1 MLRMRPSSSL
11 ERTEALFQK
20 HGGMLRTSQALALGI
35 HPRTLYT
42 LRDLGRLVEVARGL
56 YRLADAPALST
67 PDLVLVATLIP
78 KAVICLISALA
89 FHEIGTQLP
98 REMYIA
104 LPRSARRPRLSHPP
118 VRVFRFSGPPLTEAI
133 EFHKVDGVEIRVYSV
148 AKTIA
153 DCFKYRH
160 KISLDVALEAL
171 RDSWRHR
178 RVTMDDLGR
187 YAAICRVK
195 NVMRPYL
202 ESLT

>member
-1 MLRMRPSSSL
+1 MPKMPKGPHDRA
-11 ERTEALFQK
+11 EALFHK
-20 HGGMLRTSQALALGI
+20 HGGMLRTFRALALGI
-35 HPRTLYT
+35 HPRTLYAM
-42 LRDLGRLVEVARGL
+42 RDSGRLVEVARGL

-67 PDLVLVATLIP
+67 PDLVRVATLVP
-78 KAVICLISALA
+78 KAVICLTSALA
-89 FHEIGTQLP
+89 FREIGTQLP
-98 REMYIA
+98 RAVYIA
-104 LPRSARRPRLSHPP
+104 LPRTAWHPRLSHPP
-118 VRVFRFSGPPLTEAI
+118 IRVFRFSGPPLTEGI

-160 KISLDVALEAL
+160 KIGLDVALEAL
-171 RDSWRHR
+171 RDAWRQR
-178 RVTMDDLGR
+178 RATMDDLWR

>member
-1 MLRMRPSSSL
+1 
-11 ERTEALFQK
+11 
-20 HGGMLRTSQALALGI
+20 MLRTSRALALGI
-35 HPRTLYT
+35 HPRTLYA
-42 LRDLGRLVEVARGL
+42 LRDSGQLLEVARGL
-56 YRLADAPALST
+56 YRLAGAPTLST
-67 PDLVLVATLIP
+67 PDLVRVATLVP

-98 REMYIA
+98 RAVYVA
-104 LPRSARRPRLSHPP
+104 LPRTARHPRLSPPP
-118 VRVFRFSGPPLTEAI
+118 VRVFRFSGPPLAEGV

-160 KISLDVALEAL
+160 KIGLDVALEAL
-171 RDSWRHR
+171 RDSR
-178 RVTMDDLGR
+178 RPRRATMDDLWR
-187 YAAICRVK
+187 YATVCRVK

>member
-1 MLRMRPSSSL
+1 MPAGSI
-11 ERTEALFQK
+11 ERAETLFQE
-20 HGGMLRTSQALALGI
+20 HGGMLRTSRALALGI
-35 HPRTLYT
+35 HPRTLYA
-42 LRDLGRLVEVARGL
+42 LRDSGRLVEVARGL

-67 PDLVLVATLIP
+67 PDLVRVATLVP

-89 FHEIGTQLP
+89 FHEIATQLP
-98 REMYIA
+98 REVYIA
-104 LPRSARRPRLSHPP
+104 LPRTARHPRLFHPP
-118 VRVFRFSGPPLTEAI
+118 VRVFWFSGLPLTEGV
-133 EFHKVDGVEIRVYSV
+133 EFHKLDGVEIRVYSV

-160 KISLDVALEAL
+160 KIGLDVALEAL

-178 RVTMDDLGR
+178 RVTMDGLWR
-187 YAAICRVK
+187 HAAICRVR

>member
-1 MLRMRPSSSL
+1 MPKVPVGPL
-11 ERTEALFQK
+11 ERAEAIFRK
-20 HGGMLRTSQALALGI
+20 HGGMLRTSRALALGI
-35 HPRTLYT
+35 HPRTLYA
-42 LRDLGRLVEVARGL
+42 LRDSGRLIEVARGL

-67 PDLVLVATLIP
+67 PDLVRVAALVP

-104 LPRSARRPRLSHPP
+104 LPRTVRHPRLSDPP
-118 VRVFRFSGPPLTEAI
+118 VRVFRFSGLPLAEGI

-148 AKTIA
+148 GKTIA

-160 KISLDVALEAL
+160 KIGLDIALEAL
-171 RDSWRHR
+171 RDSWRRR
-178 RVTMDDLGR
+178 RVSMDDLWR
-187 YAAICRVK
+187 YATICRVK

>member
-1 MLRMRPSSSL
+1 MPKMPKGPHDLA
-11 ERTEALFQK
+11 ETLFQK
-20 HGGMLRTSQALALGI
+20 HGGMLRTSRALALGI
-35 HPRTLYT
+35 HPRTLYA
-42 LRDLGRLVEVARGL
+42 LRDSGQLVEVARGL

-67 PDLVLVATLIP
+67 PDLVRVAVLVP

-89 FHEIGTQLP
+89 FHEIGTH
-98 REMYIA
+98 
-104 LPRSARRPRLSHPP
+104 LPRSVSIVLPRTARHPRLFHPP
-118 VRVFRFSGPPLTEAI
+118 VRVFRFSGPSLTEGI

-160 KISLDVALEAL
+160 KIGLYVALEAL

-178 RVTMDDLGR
+178 RVTMDNLWR

-195 NVMRPYL
+195 NVMRTYL

>member
-1 MLRMRPSSSL
+1 MPKMPVGSL
-11 ERTEALFQK
+11 ERAEVVFQK
-20 HGGMLRTSQALALGI
+20 HGGMLRTSRALALDI
-35 HPRTLYT
+35 HPRTLYA
-42 LRDLGRLVEVARGL
+42 LRDSGRLVEVARGL

-67 PDLVLVATLIP
+67 PDLVRVATLVP

-98 REMYIA
+98 RAVYIA
-104 LPRSARRPRLSHPP
+104 LPRTARYPRLSHPP
-118 VRVFRFSGPPLTEAI
+118 VRVFRFSGSPLTEGI

-160 KISLDVALEAL
+160 KIGLDVALEAL

-178 RVTMDDLGR
+178 RMTMDDLWR

>member
-1 MLRMRPSSSL
+1 MPKTSASPI
-11 ERTEALFQK
+11 ERAEALFQK
-20 HGGMLRTSQALALGI
+20 HGGMLRTSRALALGI

-42 LRDLGRLVEVARGL
+42 LRDSGRLIEVARGL

-67 PDLVLVATLIP
+67 PDLVRVAILVP

-98 REMYIA
+98 RAVGVA
-104 LPRSARRPRLSHPP
+104 LPRTARHPRLSHPP
-118 VRVFRFSGPPLTEAI
+118 VRVFRFSGLPLTKGI

-160 KISLDVALEAL
+160 KIGLDVALEAL
-171 RDSWRHR
+171 RDCWRQR
-178 RVTMDDLGR
+178 RATMDKLWR

>member
-1 MLRMRPSSSL
+1 MPVGPL
-11 ERTEALFQK
+11 ERAETLFQK
-20 HGGMLRTSQALALGI
+20 HGGMLRTSRALALGI
-35 HPRTLYT
+35 HPRTLYA
-42 LRDLGRLVEVARGL
+42 LRDSGRLVEVARGL

-67 PDLVLVATLIP
+67 PDLVRVATLVP
-78 KAVICLISALA
+78 KAVICLTSALA

-98 REMYIA
+98 RAVYIA
-104 LPRSARRPRLSHPP
+104 LPRTARNPRLPHLP
-118 VRVFRFSGPPLTEAI
+118 VRVFRFSGPPLTEGI

-160 KISLDVALEAL
+160 KIGLDVALEAL
-171 RDSWRHR
+171 RASWRRH
-178 RVTMDDLGR
+178 RVTMDDLWR

-202 ESLT
+202 ESLS